1 MPKKI
6 NTHKLKRDDVYKDGE
21 ILISRHYWISDKIHI
36 ELIKISSTSKKNIS
50 YHVRKGLTEYI
61 NNQKQLSIKKEK

>member
-1 MPKKI
+1 MTKKI
-6 NTHKLKRDDVYKDGE
+6 NTHKLKREDVYIDDE

-36 ELIKISSTSKKNIS
+36 ELIKISSLSKKNIS

-61 NNQKQLSIKKEK
+61 NNQKQLKKEK